1 MSTGSIVD
9 NVCVSDMPSG
19 TRDRLIRAG
28 IELLA
33 DDGPDAL
40 ALRSI
45 ARRAGVSHG
54 APRRYFPTH
63 RSLLAAIAATGLHD
77 LAVEVKEPLAD
88 QSVPVRG
95 RLIAAAL
102 AYVGFAERRRG
113 MFELMFRHDLLD
125 GAGAN
130 LRATSLP
137 LLEDLGRSV
146 AEACPGGSADDVTTA
161 TMRLWTSIHGTA
173 VLHGNRVFDLVG
185 GLDVR
190 ALVADAVESVLTM

>member
-1 MSTGSIVD
+1 MSDT
-9 NVCVSDMPSG
+9 PPG

-63 RSLLAAIAATGLHD
+63 RSLLAAIAATGLDD
-77 LAVEVKEPLAD
+77 LAVEVRASLAGG
-88 QSVPVRG
+88 SIPVRE

-102 AYVGFAERRRG
+102 AYVDFAEHRRG

-125 GAGAN
+125 SAGAN

-137 LLEDLGRSV
+137 LLEDLGRAV
-146 AEACPGGSADDVTTA
+146 AEACPDRSADDITA
-161 TMRLWTSIHGTA
+161 VTMRLWTSIHGIA

-185 GLDVR
+185 SLDVH
-190 ALVADAVESVLTM
+190 ALVADAVESALTL